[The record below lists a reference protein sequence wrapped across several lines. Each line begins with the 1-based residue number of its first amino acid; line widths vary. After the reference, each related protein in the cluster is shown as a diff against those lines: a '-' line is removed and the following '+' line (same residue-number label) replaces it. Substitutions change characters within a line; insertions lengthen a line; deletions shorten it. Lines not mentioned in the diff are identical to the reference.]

1 MKRIIGIAV
10 SAALLLVLYAIVD
23 FGALL
28 DAMRAADLFWLT
40 VGLLMVIPLT
50 IATAWRFQALV
61 IDAHV
66 GFGEA
71 NRLVLAASTLNLFL
85 PSKLGDLAK
94 AFVLSARHGM
104 EGELAFSIVVFEK
117 ALDMVSLLLWGA
129 FACLYVGSS
138 KPEFL
143 LFAFPVLLL
152 LGLTLLIILPL
163 PAASTLIRL
172 AARMLPR
179 GLSAK
184 AERLAGTTVGMATW
198 FWQRPRRAAGI
209 LFLSILLWGAHLLQF
224 WLFTRAI
231 GGVVPLLDNMAF
243 ATLAILV
250 GLLPFTFAG
259 IGSRDAAIVYFYGP
273 YLSLGG
279 AAFLGI
285 LATLRYVIPAIA
297 GIPFA
302 GDLAA
307 AAATQRSKAQDLPAP
322 ADRGQP

>member
-1 MKRIIGIAV
+1 MRRFLGIVV
-10 SAALLLVLYAIVD
+10 SAALLFALYAAVD

-28 DAMRAADLFWLT
+28 DAIRAADLFWLAI
-40 VGLLMVIPLT
+40 GLLMVIPLT
-50 IATAWRFQALV
+50 LATAWRFKALV

-66 GFGEA
+66 GLGEA
-71 NRLVLAASTLNLFL
+71 NRLVLASSTLNLFL

-129 FACLYVGSS
+129 FACLYVGLS
-138 KPEFL
+138 KPEL
-143 LFAFPVLLL
+143 LIFALPVLLL
-152 LGLTLLIILPL
+152 LGLSLLIILPL
-163 PAASTLIRL
+163 PALSSLIRL
-172 AARMLPR
+172 VARLLPE
-179 GLSAK
+179 GIAAK
-184 AERLAGTTVGMATW
+184 AGRLAETSAGMAAW
-198 FWQRPRRAAGI
+198 FWQKRGRAAGI
-209 LFLSILLWGAHLLQF
+209 LLLSILLWGAHLLQF
-224 WLFTRAI
+224 WLFTKAI
-231 GGVVPLLDNMAF
+231 GSFVPLLDNMAF

-259 IGSRDAAIVYFYGP
+259 IGSRDVAIVYFYGP
-273 YLSLGG
+273 YLSPAG

-285 LATLRYVIPAIA
+285 LGTLRYVIPAVA

-307 AAATQRSKAQDLPAP
+307 VAATQRSKA
-322 ADRGQP
+322 RNGNHGGG

>member
-1 MKRIIGIAV
+1 MKRIIGIVV
-10 SAALLLVLYAIVD
+10 SAAFLLVLYAVVD
-23 FGALL
+23 FRALL

-50 IATAWRFQALV
+50 LATAWRFQALV

-94 AFVLSARHGM
+94 AFVLTARHGM

-143 LFAFPVLLL
+143 LFAIPVLLL
-152 LGLTLLIILPL
+152 LGVTLLIILPL
-163 PAASTLIRL
+163 PAVSTLIRL
-172 AARMLPR
+172 AARLLPQR
-179 GLSAK
+179 LSAK
-184 AERLAGTTVGMATW
+184 AERLAGTTAGMATW

-209 LFLSILLWGAHLLQF
+209 LILSILLWGAHLLQF

-231 GGVVPLLDNMAF
+231 GGAVPLLDNMAF

-259 IGSRDAAIVYFYGP
+259 IGSRDAAIVYLYGP

-307 AAATQRSKAQDLPAP
+307 AAATQRSKEQDLPVP
-322 ADRGQP
+322 ADKGPA

>member
-1 MKRIIGIAV
+1 MRRIIGIVV
-10 SAALLLVLYAIVD
+10 SAALLLALYAVVD
-23 FGALL
+23 FDALV
-28 DAMRAADLFWLT
+28 DAMRSADLLWLII
-40 VGLLMVIPLT
+40 GLLMVIPLT
-50 IATAWRFQALV
+50 LATAWRFQALV
-61 IDAHV
+61 VDAHV

-71 NRLVLAASTLNLFL
+71 SRLVLAASTLNLFL

-94 AFVLSARHGM
+94 AFVLSSRHGM
-104 EGELAFSIVVFEK
+104 EGELALSIVIFEK

-129 FACLYVGSS
+129 FACLYVGGS
-138 KPEFL
+138 KPELL
-143 LFAFPVLLL
+143 LFAIPVLLL
-152 LGLTLLIILPL
+152 LGLALLIILPL
-163 PAASTLIRL
+163 PALSALIRL
-172 AARMLPR
+172 GGLLLPHR
-179 GLSAK
+179 LSAK
-184 AERLAGTTVGMATW
+184 AERLAETMTGMAAW
-198 FWQRPRRAAGI
+198 FWQRPKRAGGVLI
-209 LFLSILLWGAHLLQF
+209 LSVLLWGAHLLQF

-231 GGVVPLLDNMAF
+231 GGAVPLLDNMAF

-307 AAATQRSKAQDLPAP
+307 AAATQRKTNRGERTGNALPLE
-322 ADRGQP
+322 